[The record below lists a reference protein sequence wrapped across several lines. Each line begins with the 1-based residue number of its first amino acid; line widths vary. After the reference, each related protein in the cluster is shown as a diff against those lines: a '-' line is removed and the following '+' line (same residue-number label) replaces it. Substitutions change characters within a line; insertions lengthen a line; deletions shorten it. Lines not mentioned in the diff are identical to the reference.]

1 LKYLNTSSSFYSTPN
16 NPNYA
21 LGMDSSICWPLSNV
35 QFTMSNEQL
44 KVYPNP
50 AFGNVIIDVGELTKN
65 NIYIINTA
73 GQVLYNQIP
82 KTVKT
87 TIDVNQWANGVYFVR
102 YGSAVKRLVVE

>member
-1 LKYLNTSSSFYSTPN
+1 
-16 NPNYA
+16 
-21 LGMDSSICWPLSNV
+21 MDSSICWPLSNV

-50 AFGNVIIDVGELTKN
+50 AFSNVIIDVGELTKN

-87 TIDVNQWANGVYFVR
+87 TIDISQWANGMYFVR
-102 YGSAVKRLVVE
+102 YGSAIKRLVVE